1 MTREEY
7 DRNIR
12 SLEWAKKHVEEAI
25 ALLSYRDDSMLKIQT
40 NKNRIICGL
49 DTAIENLETVQEEIL
64 QV

>member
-1 MTREEY
+1 MTREKY

-12 SLEWAKKHVEEAI
+12 SLEWAKKQVEEAI

-49 DTAIENLETVQEEIL
+49 DTAIESLENVQEEIL

>member
-12 SLEWAKKHVEEAI
+12 NLEWAKKQVEEAI
-25 ALLSYRDDSMLKIQT
+25 ALLSYRNDAMLENPT
-40 NKNRIICGL
+40 NKNRIVYGL
-49 DTAIENLETVQEEIL
+49 NTAIENLKSVQEEVL

>member
-12 SLEWAKKHVEEAI
+12 SLEWAKKQVEEAI

>member
-7 DRNIR
+7 DKNIKA
-12 SLEWAKKHVEEAI
+12 LEWAKTQIQEAI

-40 NKNRIICGL
+40 NKSRIICGL

>member
-12 SLEWAKKHVEEAI
+12 SLEWAKKQVEEAI
-25 ALLSYRDDSMLKIQT
+25 ALLSYRNDSMLNNQT

-49 DTAIENLETVQEEIL
+49 DIAIESLENVQEEIL

>member
-12 SLEWAKKHVEEAI
+12 SLEWAKKQVAEAI